1 MKVLLVDDD
10 PLILH
15 ALQSVVRAMG
25 EDVTVI
31 GVDQPADA
39 HKLLQRE
46 SGFDL
51 MLLNLVLQDGDGF
64 QVLELMRQ
72 RHPGVPVV
80 AMSNHEDGADVVRV
94 IDMGAMG
101 FVPKR
106 SPKVDVRSALA
117 MVMVGGVFIP
127 PGMLGLERVG
137 RPFDAGDTVPAVMRP
152 SSQAGASAE
161 APAEDK
167 SHAATAASQSDK
179 QPAAA
184 TDIELPVP
192 TKAPPAPADRRKP
205 GSASPAAAP
214 GKTSGAPAT
223 TSAAPAPLHESL
235 PRLPQNIDSLGLTP
249 RQTEVLAL
257 ILRGLPNK
265 LIARELGLSV
275 DTVKDHVAAV
285 LRVLGVTTRTQAVL
299 AVSQITMAQNL
310 PGWRAPD
317 R

>member
-137 RPFDAGDTVPAVMRP
+137 RPSDAGDTVPAVMRP
-152 SSQAGASAE
+152 SSQAGASAG
-161 APAEDK
+161 ADG
-167 SHAATAASQSDK
+167 AAAVAASKGDGS
-179 QPAAA
+179 PPNAA
-184 TDIELPVP
+184 DIELPVP
-192 TKAPPAPADRRKP
+192 TKAPPAPANRRKP
-205 GSASPAAAP
+205 GTASTAP
-214 GKTSGAPAT
+214 GT
-223 TSAAPAPLHESL
+223 TSSAPAPLHESL

-275 DTVKDHVAAV
+275 DTIKDHVAAV